1 MLILIVVLVT
11 TSCTQS
17 TNPKV
22 QAYKVARPPVP
33 TVYIRKDGS
42 IDKKDVQKVFDFI
55 YWQSVILSYY
65 EKYSKPMK
73 LTKD

>member
-1 MLILIVVLVT
+1 MLILIVVIVT

-17 TNPKV
+17 SSPKV
-22 QAYKVARPPVP
+22 QAYKVSRPHVP

-42 IDKKDVQKVFDFI
+42 INKKDVQKVFDFI